1 MANKQQEV
9 EAIEAAEKGQ
19 LQQGLDILN
28 RAIEQQPRRPSLF
41 NNRAYI
47 YQYLRRF
54 QGNVKELGIK
64 QIRQR
69 CNCCVDAFNDLTMAI
84 ELSNEKHRKTL
95 CQAYCQRGI
104 LHKRANRKELA
115 KVDFEKAAELG
126 SKFAKSQVSFFWSR
140 RL

>member
-64 QIRQR
+64 
-69 CNCCVDAFNDLTMAI
+69 
-84 ELSNEKHRKTL
+84 
-95 CQAYCQRGI
+95 
-104 LHKRANRKELA
+104 
-115 KVDFEKAAELG
+115 
-126 SKFAKSQVSFFWSR
+126 
-140 RL
+140 